1 MIMQTLKSI
10 LFLIL
15 LTGLI
20 SCGNNKNTVDKQ
32 VTTGNISSTTP
43 EPFAAYKILKAE
55 PYETRNKAQ
64 VKCYAYLTTDTVSKD
79 RLSATLTKIYG
90 GLQDY
95 NNFKNFSSPS
105 VIAIYVYTSKE
116 KATNM
121 TDSWIAMLSKTP
133 SDNQPRISFDDLK
146 VKALE
151 SAMDN
156 EKSDDEKKY
165 EELTE
170 YLRKRH
176 TDLCFIYKT
185 LYDLEGT
192 TIKQADIKYPDF
204 GTEHSEYQSKLYKQ
218 EKKKLFDKYNINDT
232 LSSYITVF
240 GMSYCK

>member
-1 MIMQTLKSI
+1 MIKLTLKSI
-10 LFLIL
+10 LFLL
-15 LTGLI
+15 VMAVVI
-20 SCGNNKNTVDKQ
+20 SCENNKNTGNKQ
-32 VTTGNISSTTP
+32 VSTRNVSSNTS
-43 EPFAAYKILKAE
+43 EPFSAYKILKAE
-55 PYETRNKAQ
+55 PYETRNKSQ

-79 RLSATLTKIYG
+79 RLSATLNKIYSE
-90 GLQDY
+90 LRDY
-95 NNFKNFSSPS
+95 NNFKNFSAPS

-116 KATNM
+116 KSINM
-121 TDSWIAMLSKTP
+121 TESWIAMLSKTP

-170 YLRKRH
+170 YLRKRR

-192 TIKQADIKYPDF
+192 SIKQADIKYPDF
-204 GTEHSEYQSKLYKQ
+204 GTEHSEYQSKLYRQ